1 MHAGKEG
8 TAAPF
13 PPFAISFQVQGR
25 RTHSRGRGQFSP
37 LPPLA
42 GAHLCCIATKPKKK
56 IEHFSLYVVETGVR
70 RKSSPHKA
78 WCNTVIV
85 LPAFS
90 LLRHRGATAR
100 RPESKFLLWPNPKLE

>member
-42 GAHLCCIATKPKKK
+42 GA
-56 IEHFSLYVVETGVR
+56 FN
-70 RKSSPHKA
+70 SSIF
-78 WCNTVIV
+78 CGSDNQNTILTCTRIFFQRTIIIV
-85 LPAFS
+85 FPFYGPAI
-90 LLRHRGATAR
+90 
-100 RPESKFLLWPNPKLE
+100 P